1 MILEISNKDAVINS
15 AFKTLLDNTNDL
27 IFIKDS
33 NLTYVYAS
41 LPFIRMTG
49 HKYLEDIIGKTDL
62 EIFEDKN
69 LAIRYVY
76 DDNRLLSGKRNLIS
90 YTEPI
95 PDENGGARYGTTSKY
110 ILYDNDEQIIGLL
123 GITRDITREYLSRQ
137 RYQQELKYLFKL
149 PESTYAVCY
158 IDIDSWRVISQRR
171 QLIDGCTLQNCNT
184 MEELCQFAVDSITD
198 KNCKAYEF
206 YNNFNAEML
215 KEIYKSGRND
225 ISFSYKRCLSE
236 DVSRWVHND
245 IRFIMDVDSGHLCA
259 MLSAKDIEKE
269 KQEEHNLLISAK
281 MDRMT
286 MLLNRETTMEYIKNI
301 LEDESESGHALFMF
315 DVDNFKKLN
324 DTLGHQEGDRFLIT
338 LAKVLKKSFR
348 ESDVVGRIGGD
359 EFFVLL
365 KNVSSPATAEKKA
378 EELFVSMQKVCDEYP
393 EIPLSL
399 SIGISMYPENG
410 QTVEELYK
418 KSDDALYYAKRK
430 GKNQFIFA
438 ENEDKQ

>member
-1 MILEISNKDAVINS
+1 MVLDTLDKDIVINS
-15 AFKTLLDNTNDL
+15 AFKTLIDNTNDL

-33 NLTYVYAS
+33 NLVYVYAS
-41 LPFIRMTG
+41 LPFIKMTG
-49 HKYLEDIIGKTDL
+49 KKCLEDISGKTDL

-69 LAIRYVY
+69 LAVRYIY
-76 DDNRLLSGKRNLIS
+76 DDNRLLSSRRNLIN

-95 PDENGGARYGTTSKY
+95 TDENGQARYGSTSKY
-110 ILYDNDEQIIGLL
+110 ILYDDNGKIIGLL
-123 GITRDITREYLSRQ
+123 GITRDITREYISRQ

-149 PESTYAVCY
+149 PENTYEVCY

-171 QLIDGCTLQNCNT
+171 QPIDDCIFQNCNT
-184 MEELCQFAVDSITD
+184 IEELCKFAVDSIID

-206 YNNFNAEML
+206 YSNFNAEML

-225 ISFSYKRCLSE
+225 ISFSYKRNMSE
-236 DVSRWVHND
+236 NVSRWIYNE
-245 IRFIMDVDSGHLCA
+245 IRFITDVDSGHLCA

-269 KQEEHNLLISAK
+269 KQEEHNLLMSAK
-281 MDRMT
+281 MDKMT
-286 MLLNRETTMEYIKNI
+286 MLLNRETTMEYIRNI
-301 LEDESESGHALFMF
+301 LENETESGHTLFMF

-324 DTLGHQEGDRFLIT
+324 DTLGHQEGDKFLIT

-365 KNVSSPATAEKKA
+365 KNVSSTTTAEKKA
-378 EELFVSMQKVCDEYP
+378 EELFVSVQKVCDEYP

-438 ENEDKQ
+438 ENEDK